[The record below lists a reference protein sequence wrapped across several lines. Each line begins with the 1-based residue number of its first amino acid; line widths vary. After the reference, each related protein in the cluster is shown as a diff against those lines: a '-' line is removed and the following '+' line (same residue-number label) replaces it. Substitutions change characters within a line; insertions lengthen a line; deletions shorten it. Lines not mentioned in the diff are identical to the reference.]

1 MAAGDVTFIG
11 PYGTTA
17 AGIALADTALTALTH
32 TDSASDTIEII
43 HQINNMGFFILNVE
57 GA

>member
-1 MAAGDVTFIG
+1 MAAGDVTIIG
-11 PYGTTA
+11 PYATDSIGM
-17 AGIALADTALTALTH
+17 ALADTALTALTH

-43 HQINNMGFFILNVE
+43 QQINNLGFFILNVE

>member
-1 MAAGDVTFIG
+1 MAAGDVIIIG
-11 PYGTTA
+11 PYGTTS
-17 AGIALADTALTALTH
+17 AGMVLADTALTALTH

-43 HQINNMGFFILNVE
+43 QQVNNLGFFILNVE

>member
-1 MAAGDVTFIG
+1 MTAGDVTIIG
-11 PYGTTA
+11 PYGTDA
-17 AGIALADTALTALTH
+17 AGMALADTALTALTH

-43 HQINNMGFFILNVE
+43 NMINSIGFFILNVY

>member
-1 MAAGDVTFIG
+1 MTAGDVIIVG
-11 PYGTTA
+11 PYGTDA

-32 TDSASDTIEII
+32 TDSASDTITII
-43 HQINNMGFFILNVE
+43 PQINNLGFFILNVE

>member
-1 MAAGDVTFIG
+1 MAAGDVTIIG

-17 AGIALADTALTALTH
+17 AGVALADTALTALTH

-43 HQINNMGFFILNVE
+43 TCSHGLGFFILNVE

>member
-1 MAAGDVTFIG
+1 MAPGDVTIIG

-17 AGIALADTALTALTH
+17 AGVALADTALTAL
-32 TDSASDTIEII
+32 SSGVASDKVNII
-43 HQINNMGFFILNVE
+43 PCSQGLGFYVLWVE

>member
-1 MAAGDVTFIG
+1 MAPGDVTIIG

-17 AGIALADTALTALTH
+17 AGLALADTALTAI
-32 TDSASDTIEII
+32 SSGVASDKVQII
-43 HQINNMGFFILNVE
+43 HQINNMGFFILYVE